1 MQTVLSKHNIQAS
14 DSMKAAADGIDWG
27 KCLIV
32 LIHVVVLYVSLFCF
46 RNFEDFFVL
55 FSFCCKKEFETF
67 SISTFLFVMF
77 NLFQFVFTDK
87 NNVSILQWHEMK
99 YCHNTLALEIVYT
112 QFRIRSIWNDLSFSV
127 VVTFITRTK
136 VDIPEVGSRA

>member
-1 MQTVLSKHNIQAS
+1 
-14 DSMKAAADGIDWG
+14 MKAAADGIDWG

-55 FSFCCKKEFETF
+55 FSFFCKKGFETF
-67 SISTFLFVMF
+67 SVSTFLFVMF

-87 NNVSILQWHEMK
+87 NNVSILQ
-99 YCHNTLALEIVYT
+99 
-112 QFRIRSIWNDLSFSV
+112 
-127 VVTFITRTK
+127 
-136 VDIPEVGSRA
+136 